1 MKLETK
7 STYILILVT
16 AIWGMTFPL
25 IENAVAFISPT
36 SFVVIRML
44 LASLGFL
51 PFIYSHLRHS
61 TKLIFFGGLLLATLN
76 SLTYI
81 FQTAGLQTIPASR
94 SAFIT
99 GFSVVLVPLMAP
111 LFRLG
116 FPKPID
122 MLSAIICLLGLY
134 ILTGGNLHHLQ
145 VGDWWS
151 LACALTYAL
160 SVLTLQILAKHTA
173 ENLLFSFY
181 ITTFGIWIPLVFSPH
196 ISFSEIN
203 HWQVILAVIFCGLLA
218 TSFVTY
224 LTTRYQKHIR
234 VTRVAVIYALEPVFA
249 TIFAFLF
256 FGQPVGIATL
266 IGGLLIF
273 SSIVLPGIKFK
284 I

>member
-25 IENAVAFISPT
+25 IENAVEFISPT

-51 PFIYSHLRHS
+51 PFIYSYLRHS

-76 SLTYI
+76 SLTYL

-99 GFSVVLVPLMAP
+99 GFSVVLVPLFAP

-116 FPKPID
+116 FPKTID
-122 MLSAIICLLGLY
+122 IISAVICLLGLY
-134 ILTGGNLHHLQ
+134 ILTGENVHHLS
-145 VGDWWS
+145 VGDLWS

-160 SVLTLQILAKHTA
+160 SVLSLQVIAKHTA
-173 ENLLFSFY
+173 ENMLLSFY
-181 ITTFGIWIPLVFSPH
+181 TTALGVWIPLTFLHH
-196 ISFSEIN
+196 ITIAEIN

-234 VTRVAVIYALEPVFA
+234 VTRVALIYALEPVFA

-256 FGQPVGIATL
+256 FGQPIGIATL

-284 I
+284 V